1 MEKRSNIIY
10 DATRQHL
17 MNNLEQLQRLQQE
30 GIRVGS
36 LPEKVWGQLEE
47 LIEREDA
54 EKLDKLR
61 EELKE
66 YGTRK
71 THN

>member
-61 EELKE
+61 ERLK
-66 YGTRK
+66 
-71 THN
+71 NL